1 VAARA
6 VLSGQSL
13 EDAQT
18 APRWTVEEF
27 GPFSEARL
35 QVEPGV
41 PESTL
46 SDLRARGHVI
56 EVLPGPQPGWG
67 PVSIIEVDGTR
78 RDTFAD
84 PRVDTTSA
92 VLW

>member
-13 EDAQT
+13 EDSQT
-18 APRWTVEEF
+18 SPRWTVDEF
-27 GPFSEARL
+27 GPFSEASL
-35 QVEPGV
+35 QIEPGL

-46 SDLRARGHVI
+46 SDLSARGHAI
-56 EVLPGPQPGWG
+56 EVLPGPQSGWG
-67 PVSIIEVDGTR
+67 PVSIIEVDGDR

-92 VLW
+92 VIF